1 MAITTIAPKQQLSYD
16 MKQTVTEN
24 RFQGLWRLMKGYRL
38 QYLGAAISLGLAT
51 IARTSTFLLLA
62 YFVDKYLGE
71 GERQYGLM
79 LIVFGFIGLAV
90 VQGVFTFASGRLAAS
105 TSEGITQRVR
115 DYLHDQIQR
124 LSFTYHDNNQTGE
137 LIQRATSDV
146 DALRRF
152 FAEQAIESGRI
163 LMLFVVNFTAIFLIS
178 WQLALISVIVIP
190 LVLVMSVFFF
200 KKVSTRY
207 EAYQEQEAVLS
218 STLEQNLSGVR
229 VVKAFARQEYEEEKF
244 QAVNQEKY
252 RLGRRLLWMHSLYWP
267 ISDTLCGFQ
276 MVLGFAVGAM
286 MAINGTITVGTYMA
300 YSGMI
305 IWLIW
310 PIRNLGRLIIQM
322 STGLVSFKRVSKV
335 VAEEREADRVQ

>member
-1 MAITTIAPKQQLSYD
+1 M
-16 MKQTVTEN
+16 
-24 RFQGLWRLMKGYRL
+24 
-38 QYLGAAISLGLAT
+38 
-51 IARTSTFLLLA
+51 
-62 YFVDKYLGE
+62 
-71 GERQYGLM
+71 
-79 LIVFGFIGLAV
+79 
-90 VQGVFTFASGRLAAS
+90 AAS

-137 LIQRATSDV
+137 LIQRVTSDV

-152 FAEQAIESGRI
+152 FADQAIESGRI

-190 LVLVMSVFFF
+190 FVLVMSVFFF

-252 RLGRRLLWMHSLYWP
+252 RLGQRLLWMHSLYWP

-276 MVLGFAVGAM
+276 MVLGFAVGAL
-286 MAINGTITVGTYMA
+286 MAINGTYHRRHLYGLLRHDHLA
-300 YSGMI
+300 DLADSQSGS
-305 IWLIW
+305 
-310 PIRNLGRLIIQM
+310 PDHPDVDRP
-322 STGLVSFKRVSKV
+322 GLVQARLQGRRRG
-335 VAEEREADRVQ
+335 ARGDRLQ